1 MFSKSFQKLSVTL
14 LNAFYDPKVQM
25 LELGSHVWLCNRSGC
40 KRFWNSWKS
49 AKTRKLSDF
58 IQTPLSNEHYLKK
71 HLFSHIH
78 RGVRDFASKKVWDQR
93 GYPISFGRFSRVS
106 DKWNSEAGKQAVF
119 RAKKSNKNPSFLQKR
134 LDQKLWNKLKFPTH
148 LHQMPIWWI
157 HVFSSCQL
165 VFLSDT
171 TLIPYFIRCS
181 FSQNERL
188 FKSCENSTQTKP
200 KQVLYIQCF

>member
-1 MFSKSFQKLSVTL
+1 MFGSATGLVANDFETHENQQKHENWVTL
-14 LNAFYDPKVQM
+14 FKLRSQM
-25 LELGSHVWLCNRSGC
+25 NIFL
-40 KRFWNSWKS
+40 
-49 AKTRKLSDF
+49 
-58 IQTPLSNEHYLKK
+58 QK
-71 HLFSHIH
+71 HLFSQIH
-78 RGVRDFASKKVWDQR
+78 RGARDFASKKVWDQR

-171 TLIPYFIRCS
+171 TLIPNFIRCS
-181 FSQNERL
+181 FAQNERL
-188 FKSCENSTQTKP
+188 LKTCKNSTQTKP
-200 KQVLYIQCF
+200 KEVLYIQCF